1 MKENC
6 GGKNYGCFACTA
18 QLARVQEEHRY
29 NQQQHQ
35 ERKGKE
41 ERELKQNDCIHSVRC
56 EQSSPIIC
64 LVIEVIKR
72 CGSHEGRACC
82 YLRACWKYLPACWTW
97 IPVPPL
103 AAQKADTF
111 LWRNS
116 IICVVTCPPATPLLS
131 VASNKNEDLHLKF
144 FFFFKTM
151 TTPL

>member
-29 NQQQHQ
+29 NHQRHQ

-82 YLRACWKYLPACWTW
+82 YPREHVGNISQPAGHEFLFRHWQ
-97 IPVPPL
+97 
-103 AAQKADTF
+103 QKK
-111 LWRNS
+111 L
-116 IICVVTCPPATPLLS
+116 TP
-131 VASNKNEDLHLKF
+131 F
-144 FFFFKTM
+144 FGGIQ
-151 TTPL
+151 